1 MDSFYRLL
9 DVDQKASPEDIEAAY
24 RRQIERYSPER
35 VADLD
40 PELRM
45 LAEQR
50 TQQIEEAYA
59 TLSNPASRAAYDG
72 RLAAPVAALGQA
84 QRPGVTRREVV
95 MSAGGAMV
103 GLALIAVVWF
113 FAGRTA
119 EPTLPPVGEMT
130 RVAPAFSLPSLDG
143 GTVNLSDYRGK
154 VVLVNFWGT
163 WCEPCKEETPALQQ
177 AYTQLQSEGL
187 EIIGV
192 NLYSQET
199 GGEEAVRAFLQP
211 YGVTYPIALDTAGDI
226 ARSFQIS
233 PIPVSYFVDQN
244 GTIRYV
250 KVGTLREA
258 EVRALF
264 ERLRAE
270 ASVAQP

>member
-1 MDSFYRLL
+1 
-9 DVDQKASPEDIEAAY
+9 
-24 RRQIERYSPER
+24 
-35 VADLD
+35 
-40 PELRM
+40 
-45 LAEQR
+45 
-50 TQQIEEAYA
+50 
-59 TLSNPASRAAYDG
+59 
-72 RLAAPVAALGQA
+72 
-84 QRPGVTRREVV
+84 
-95 MSAGGAMV
+95 
-103 GLALIAVVWF
+103 
-113 FAGRTA
+113 
-119 EPTLPPVGEMT
+119 
-130 RVAPAFSLPSLDG
+130 
-143 GTVNLSDYRGK
+143 
-154 VVLVNFWGT
+154 
-163 WCEPCKEETPALQQ
+163 
-177 AYTQLQSEGL
+177 LQSEGL